1 MYKAD
6 RIWDKTKREI
16 VNIVQHRAKNSLQRK
31 GETGMKKKHI
41 LKIGCGMLILALCLW
56 GCAAPAAPEETV
68 PPTTAIP
75 ETTAAA
81 QTTVP
86 ETMSPQ
92 ERESVAEFN
101 RMMEDLEALSAYHVA
116 YRFIMSGQGQTLGNQ
131 GWTEIWVDG
140 EDYFYLNHKELPD
153 IPAYDYGYLY
163 LDGVTY
169 GYNIVQSED
178 DIPDTWKVL
187 DEAFRF
193 AAWADVFHQP
203 EQPTRLVEHTR
214 EGDKQTITV
223 LRGEETNNGVLYSPM
238 TLTVTAEGERVAALT
253 LSYYMIPVEWER
265 IPENWI
271 YNECTTEF
279 YDDDALTIR
288 SAIDNQTA
296 LSQKLPEQLRE
307 P

>member
-1 MYKAD
+1 MYKVD

-41 LKIGCGMLILALCLW
+41 LKIGWMLILALCLW
-56 GCAAPAAPEETV
+56 GCAAPTAQEETAAQET
-68 PPTTAIP
+68 TTA
-75 ETTAAA
+75 
-81 QTTVP
+81 
-86 ETMSPQ
+86 Q
-92 ERESVAEFN
+92 ENSVAEFN
-101 RMMEDLEALSAYHVA
+101 RMMEGMENLSCYHVA

-223 LRGEETNNGVLYSPM
+223 LRGEEETNNGVLYSPM

-253 LSYYMIPVEWER
+253 LSYHMIPEEEDPE

-271 YNECTTEF
+271 YQENTTEF
-279 YDDDALTIR
+279 YDDDAQSIR
-288 SAIDNQTA
+288 SVLESARRELPD
-296 LSQKLPEQLRE
+296 LS
-307 P
+307 

>member
-1 MYKAD
+1 
-6 RIWDKTKREI
+6 
-16 VNIVQHRAKNSLQRK
+16 
-31 GETGMKKKHI
+31 MKKKHI
-41 LKIGCGMLILALCLW
+41 LKIGCGMLILALCLS
-56 GCAAPAAPEETV
+56 GCAAPAAPEETA

-101 RMMEDLEALSAYHVA
+101 RMMEELEALSSYHVA
-116 YRFIMSGQGQTLGNQ
+116 NRSTLSGQGQTLGNQ

-223 LRGEETNNGVLYSPM
+223 LRGEEQALNGVLYSPM

-253 LSYYMIPVEWER
+253 LSYHMIPEEEDPE

-271 YNECTTEF
+271 YQENTTEF
-279 YDDDALTIR
+279 YDDDAQSIR
-288 SAIDNQTA
+288 SVLESARRELPD
-296 LSQKLPEQLRE
+296 LS
-307 P
+307 

>member
-31 GETGMKKKHI
+31 GETGMK

-56 GCAAPAAPEETV
+56 GCAAPAAPEETA

-101 RMMEDLEALSAYHVA
+101 RMMEELEALSAYHVA

-223 LRGEETNNGVLYSPM
+223 LRGEEETNNGVLYSPM

-253 LSYYMIPVEWER
+253 LSYHMIPEEEDPE

-271 YNECTTEF
+271 YQENTTEF
-279 YDDDALTIR
+279 YDDDAQSIR
-288 SAIDNQTA
+288 SVLESARRELPD
-296 LSQKLPEQLRE
+296 LS
-307 P
+307 

>member
-1 MYKAD
+1 
-6 RIWDKTKREI
+6 
-16 VNIVQHRAKNSLQRK
+16 
-31 GETGMKKKHI
+31 MKKKHI
-41 LKIGCGMLILALCLW
+41 LKIGCGMLILALCLS
-56 GCAAPAAPEETV
+56 GCAAPAAPEETA

-101 RMMEDLEALSAYHVA
+101 RMMEELEALSAYHVA

-223 LRGEETNNGVLYSPM
+223 LRGEEETNNGVLYSPM
-238 TLTVTAEGERVAALT
+238 TLTVTAEGEQGLGHSVLRTVFPTARELEGRYPYLKEKPWLLPGAWVQRLARYAGENRGRAGAARESVAIGERRVAL
-253 LSYYMIPVEWER
+253 LKKYGVIP
-265 IPENWI
+265 
-271 YNECTTEF
+271 
-279 YDDDALTIR
+279 
-288 SAIDNQTA
+288 
-296 LSQKLPEQLRE
+296 
-307 P
+307 

>member
-1 MYKAD
+1 
-6 RIWDKTKREI
+6 
-16 VNIVQHRAKNSLQRK
+16 
-31 GETGMKKKHI
+31 MKKKHI
-41 LKIGCGMLILALCLW
+41 LKIGWVLILALCLW
-56 GCAAPAAPEETV
+56 GCAAPTAQEETAAQET
-68 PPTTAIP
+68 TTA
-75 ETTAAA
+75 
-81 QTTVP
+81 
-86 ETMSPQ
+86 Q
-92 ERESVAEFN
+92 ENSVAEFN
-101 RMMEDLEALSAYHVA
+101 RMMEGMENLSCYHVA

-223 LRGEETNNGVLYSPM
+223 LRGAEQTVNGVIGSPA
-238 TLTVTAEGERVAALT
+238 TLTVTAEGERVTALT
-253 LSYYMIPVEWER
+253 LSYYMIPEEWDRE

-271 YNECTTEF
+271 YNENTTEF
-279 YDDDALTIR
+279 YDDDAQSIR
-288 SAIDNQTA
+288 SALESARRELPD
-296 LSQKLPEQLRE
+296 LS
-307 P
+307 

>member
-1 MYKAD
+1 M
-6 RIWDKTKREI
+6 
-16 VNIVQHRAKNSLQRK
+16 
-31 GETGMKKKHI
+31 
-41 LKIGCGMLILALCLW
+41 
-56 GCAAPAAPEETV
+56 
-68 PPTTAIP
+68 
-75 ETTAAA
+75 
-81 QTTVP
+81 
-86 ETMSPQ
+86 
-92 ERESVAEFN
+92 
-101 RMMEDLEALSAYHVA
+101 
-116 YRFIMSGQGQTLGNQ
+116 
-131 GWTEIWVDG
+131 DG

-223 LRGEETNNGVLYSPM
+223 LRGEEQTLNGVLYSPM

>member
-1 MYKAD
+1 
-6 RIWDKTKREI
+6 
-16 VNIVQHRAKNSLQRK
+16 
-31 GETGMKKKHI
+31 MKKKHI
-41 LKIGCGMLILALCLW
+41 LKIGWMLILALCLW
-56 GCAAPAAPEETV
+56 GCAAPTAQEETA

-101 RMMEDLEALSAYHVA
+101 RMMEELEALSAYHVA

-223 LRGEETNNGVLYSPM
+223 LRGEEQTLNGVLYSPM

-253 LSYYMIPVEWER
+253 LSYHMIPEEEDPE

-271 YNECTTEF
+271 YQENTTEF
-279 YDDDALTIR
+279 YDDDAQSIR
-288 SAIDNQTA
+288 SVLESARRELPD
-296 LSQKLPEQLRE
+296 LS
-307 P
+307 

>member
-1 MYKAD
+1 MYKVD

-41 LKIGCGMLILALCLW
+41 LKIGWVLILALCLW
-56 GCAAPAAPEETV
+56 GCAAPTAPEETA

-101 RMMEDLEALSAYHVA
+101 RMMEELEALSAYHVA

-223 LRGEETNNGVLYSPM
+223 LRGEEETNNGVLYSPM

-253 LSYYMIPVEWER
+253 LSYYMIPEEEDPE

-271 YNECTTEF
+271 YQENTTEF
-279 YDDDALTIR
+279 YDDDAQSIR
-288 SAIDNQTA
+288 SVLESARRELPD
-296 LSQKLPEQLRE
+296 LS
-307 P
+307 

>member
-41 LKIGCGMLILALCLW
+41 LKIGWMLILALCLW
-56 GCAAPAAPEETV
+56 GCATPTAQEETAAQET
-68 PPTTAIP
+68 TTA
-75 ETTAAA
+75 
-81 QTTVP
+81 
-86 ETMSPQ
+86 Q
-92 ERESVAEFN
+92 ENSVAEFN
-101 RMMEDLEALSAYHVA
+101 RIMEGMENLSAYHVA
-116 YRFIMSGQGQTLGNQ
+116 NRSTLSGQGQTLGNQ

-223 LRGEETNNGVLYSPM
+223 LRGEEETNNGVLYSPM

-253 LSYYMIPVEWER
+253 LSYHMIPEEEDPE

-271 YNECTTEF
+271 YQENTTEF
-279 YDDDALTIR
+279 YDDDAQSIR
-288 SAIDNQTA
+288 SVLESARRELPD
-296 LSQKLPEQLRE
+296 LS
-307 P
+307 

>member
-1 MYKAD
+1 
-6 RIWDKTKREI
+6 
-16 VNIVQHRAKNSLQRK
+16 
-31 GETGMKKKHI
+31 MKKKHI

-56 GCAAPAAPEETV
+56 GCAAPTAQEETAAQET
-68 PPTTAIP
+68 TTA
-75 ETTAAA
+75 
-81 QTTVP
+81 
-86 ETMSPQ
+86 Q
-92 ERESVAEFN
+92 ENSVAEFN
-101 RMMEDLEALSAYHVA
+101 RMMEGLEALSAYHVA

-223 LRGEETNNGVLYSPM
+223 LRGEEETNNGVLYSPM

-253 LSYYMIPVEWER
+253 LSYYMIPMEWER

>member
-1 MYKAD
+1 MYKVD

-41 LKIGCGMLILALCLW
+41 LKIGCGMLILALCLS
-56 GCAAPAAPEETV
+56 GCAAPAAPEETA

-101 RMMEDLEALSAYHVA
+101 RMMEELEALSAYHVA

-223 LRGEETNNGVLYSPM
+223 LRGEEQTLNGVLYSPM

-253 LSYYMIPVEWER
+253 LSYHMIPEEEDPE

-271 YNECTTEF
+271 YQENTTEF
-279 YDDDALTIR
+279 YDDDAQSIR
-288 SAIDNQTA
+288 SVLESARRELPD
-296 LSQKLPEQLRE
+296 LS
-307 P
+307 